1 MLLIPLCMCDC
12 LDNCRGQAYD
22 GVANM
27 MGHISGVAKRLQE
40 RAPAANA
47 VHRFAHS
54 FNQVLQDVAKQCRPV
69 KDALDL
75 VHDHGQTVS

>member
-1 MLLIPLCMCDC
+1 MCDC

-27 MGHISGVAKRLQE
+27 MGHISGVAKSYRNVHRLQLH
-40 RAPAANA
+40 A
-47 VHRFAHS
+47 VHYFAHS
-54 FNQVLQDVAKQCRPV
+54 INLVLQDVAKQCRPV
-69 KDALDL
+69 KDVLDL